1 MIRFRSIACAVLAL
15 SIFAAPAIAD
25 AASLSARVKQAT
37 SRSQTLADGA
47 WNNAKETALVDEID
61 AICDEFHAHAADGAS
76 LGTTSYALLRLM
88 ESTRGRYVK
97 AIEAMQAEVIR
108 LDGDLEAAQDSA
120 AWRDREILAMRLLY
134 RMDWVRYEIA
144 MRYERE
150 TAKRKQLLLSARDG
164 FSEFLNAGDR
174 DLTIESLLGRGLTS
188 KALREYPDAIESF
201 RAALEQEPDREMQ
214 TRIRIPLAECLIST
228 SDISAA
234 LAESGTLLKESSRGE
249 ARSQALFLRGK
260 SLLLALGNPSFQG
273 SNREAMFREA
283 ARVLEELYGRGPY
296 WRSKVVQL
304 VDAGIDDPAAWTDV
318 SSGPFVSWLVADS
331 LRRRGDCDRATPLY
345 DALLEDGHY
354 LHESRFGLGSCDF
367 REARYALSV
376 SRLGEFIDAADP
388 ADPNYANATY
398 LRFKSAESLYLQS
411 EGADREAAAVE
422 YVALMEDFLEKSP
435 DHPQTFEVWFR
446 LGEFRRQQGEFV
458 ACAKAFSNVSGDIAF
473 EVKGRF
479 LGAQCHV
486 EAVLAYG
493 EGETP
498 PADLVR
504 DAIASLDAFLALTED
519 LAADSD
525 ADRKALVE
533 PLEAKSTVMAAA
545 IVAKAGVGTMADRLA
560 RLEGFESRF
569 PDERALLPEVYSL
582 RIVAYRSS
590 GDLDGAGRELD
601 RLLALEDAAAYRGG
615 ALKKLGV
622 VFLKEASRREE
633 QGDADGA
640 ARSRAVALRV
650 YERLL
655 ADTETG
661 ELDTDGGSVDALQTL
676 VEDLRRQTAAGG

>member
-1 MIRFRSIACAVLAL
+1 MNPLRRLACAALAL
-15 SIFAAPAIAD
+15 AVVAAPAIAG
-25 AASLSARVKQAT
+25 AASLSARVAQAT
-37 SRSQTLADGA
+37 SRAQTSVGGA

-61 AICDEFHAHAADGAS
+61 AICDDFHAQAADGAS
-76 LGTTSYALLRLM
+76 LGTTSYALLNLM
-88 ESTRGRYVK
+88 ESTRGRYTK

-108 LDGDLEAAQDSA
+108 LDGDLEAAQDSD
-120 AWRDREILAMRLLY
+120 AWQDREILAMRLLY
-134 RMDWVRYEIA
+134 RMNWVRYEIA

-150 TAKRKQLLLSARDG
+150 TAKRKKLLSSARNG
-164 FSEFLNAGDR
+164 FSEFLHAGDR

-188 KALREYPDAIESF
+188 KALKEYPDAIESF

-228 SDISAA
+228 SDISGA
-234 LAESGTLLKESSRGE
+234 LRESGILLKESSRGE

-260 SLLLALGNPSFQG
+260 SLLLALGNPSFKG

-345 DALLEDGHY
+345 EALVDGGHY

-367 REARYALSV
+367 REARYAQAV
-376 SRLGEFIDAADP
+376 ARLGEFVETADP

-398 LRFKSAESLYLQS
+398 LRFKAAESLYLQS
-411 EGADREAAAVE
+411 EGAGRETAQVE
-422 YVALMEDFLEKSP
+422 YVALMEEFLEKSP

-446 LGEFRRQQGEFV
+446 LGEFRRQQGRFV
-458 ACAKAFSNVSGDIAF
+458 ECADAFSNVAGDVAF

-486 EAVLAYG
+486 EAVLAYA
-493 EGETP
+493 EDETP

-504 DAIASLDAFLALTED
+504 DAVASLDAFLALTEE
-519 LAADSD
+519 LAADRD

-533 PLEAKSTVMAAA
+533 PLEAKTTVMAAA
-545 IVAKAGVGTMADRLA
+545 IVAKAGVGTMNDRLA
-560 RLEGFESRF
+560 RLDGFEQRF
-569 PDERALLPEVYSL
+569 PAERALLPEVHSL
-582 RIVAYRSS
+582 RIVAYRST

-601 RLLALEDAAAYRGG
+601 RLLALDDAAAYRGG

-633 QGDADGA
+633 EGDVGGA

-655 ADTETG
+655 ADSEAG
-661 ELDTDGGSVDALQTL
+661 ELDTDGGSIEALRSL
-676 VEDLRRQTAAGG
+676 VEDLRRRTAQGD